1 MDTHTDPSAGAI
13 VAYNTAEALNQACF
27 CRTLNQDRL
36 SEQLERD
43 ASLKGMMQNIA
54 QTRPHLFSSTVV
66 FLANEMEQKIVAMVA
81 AIERVVALPGYR
93 SQALARAPAV
103 AQHAF
108 GPIGACMGFDF
119 HLGADGPRL
128 IEINTNAG
136 GALLNV
142 ALARAQQSCCQA
154 MDWAFPQKP
163 RADTLEQT
171 LFDMFMAEWRC
182 QRGAAP
188 WGSVAIVDDDPGA
201 QYLAPEFELFR
212 QLFQRHGVAANVAD
226 PTALEWREGKLWH
239 LGAPV
244 DMVYN
249 RLTDFYLAEPHHQAL
264 RQAYEAGA
272 VVLTPDPHAHA
283 LYADK
288 RNLIALSQDA
298 QLAHWSA
305 ASQDRNVL
313 QAGVPRTELVTPER
327 ADDLWARRR
336 QLFFKPVAGYGAK
349 AAYRGDKLTRRVWG
363 EILAGDFIAQALVPP
378 SERLIEVDGVLS
390 DLKFDIRAYSYAG
403 QVQLLAAR
411 MYAGQTTNFRT
422 EGGGFAP
429 VIVVSPAVQEN
440 YSPSNAASC

>member
-1 MDTHTDPSAGAI
+1 MTIDQSPAALLASCSAE
-13 VAYNTAEALNQACF
+13 VLNQGCF
-27 CRTLNQDRL
+27 CRTLNLERL
-36 SEQLERD
+36 HQQLESD
-43 ASLKGMMQNIA
+43 ASLKGLLQSIT

-66 FLANEMEQKIVAMVA
+66 FLSREMEQQITQLVA

-93 SQALARAPAV
+93 TQALARAPAI

-119 HLGADGPRL
+119 HLSANGPRL

-142 ALARAQQSCCQA
+142 ALARAQQSCCEA
-154 MDWAFPQKP
+154 MDWAFPLERK
-163 RADTLEQT
+163 ADTLEQT
-171 LFDMFMAEWRC
+171 LFDMFQTEWRA
-182 QRGAAP
+182 QRGTAP
-188 WGSVAIVDDDPGA
+188 LQSVLIVDDDPVA

-212 QLFQRHGVAANVAD
+212 QLFTRFGLAAAIAD
-226 PTALEWREGKLWH
+226 PSALTWHDGKLWH
-239 LGAPV
+239 QGAAV

-249 RLTDFYLAEPHHQAL
+249 RITDFYLDEPRHLAL

-288 RNLIALSQDA
+288 RNLIALGQDA
-298 QLAHWSA
+298 LLETWG
-305 ASQDRNVL
+305 ASDADRSLL
-313 QAGVPRTELVTPER
+313 QAGVPQTELVTPEH

-336 QLFFKPVAGYGAK
+336 QLFFKPVAGFGAK
-349 AAYRGDKLTRRVWG
+349 AAYRGDKLTRRVWA
-363 EILAGDFIAQALVPP
+363 EILEGDFVAQALVAPGQ
-378 SERLIEVDGVLS
+378 RLIEIDGVQT

-429 VIVVSPAVQEN
+429 VLVLPVTETACES
-440 YSPSNAASC
+440 

>member
-1 MDTHTDPSAGAI
+1 MDTHTDKSTIPLRANSSAE
-13 VAYNTAEALNQACF
+13 VLNQACF
-27 CRTLNQDRL
+27 CRTLNRDRL
-36 SEQLERD
+36 CEQLERD
-43 ASLKGMMQNIA
+43 ASLKGMMQSIA

-66 FLANEMEQKIVAMVA
+66 FLANDMEHKIAAMVA
-81 AIERVVALPGYR
+81 AIERVVAVPGYR
-93 SQALARAPAV
+93 SQALARAPTM

-119 HLGADGPRL
+119 HLGTNGPHL

-142 ALARAQQSCCQA
+142 ALARAQQSCCEA
-154 MDWAFPQKP
+154 MDWAFPQQP
-163 RADTLEQT
+163 RADSLEQT
-171 LFDMFMAEWRC
+171 LFDMFVAEWRS
-182 QRGAAP
+182 QRGTAP
-188 WGSVAIVDDDPGA
+188 WGSVVIVDDDPGA

-212 QLFQRHGVAANVAD
+212 QLFQRHGVAASVAD
-226 PTALEWREGKLWH
+226 PAALSWRDGKLWH

-249 RLTDFYLAEPHHQAL
+249 RLTDFYLTEPHHQAL

-298 QLAHWSA
+298 LLASWGA

-313 QAGVPRTELVTPER
+313 RAGVPRTELVTPER

-363 EILAGDFIAQALVPP
+363 EILAGDFVAQALVPP

-390 DLKFDIRAYSYAG
+390 DLKFDIRAYTYAG
-403 QVQLLAAR
+403 RVQLLAAR
-411 MYAGQTTNFRT
+411 MYSGQTTNFRT

-440 YSPSNAASC
+440 YSPSSAASR

>member
-1 MDTHTDPSAGAI
+1 MTIDQSPAALLASCSAE
-13 VAYNTAEALNQACF
+13 VLNQGCF
-27 CRTLNQDRL
+27 CRTLNLERL
-36 SEQLERD
+36 HQQLESD
-43 ASLKGMMQNIA
+43 ASLKGLLQSIT

-66 FLANEMEQKIVAMVA
+66 FLSREMEQQITQLVA

-93 SQALARAPAV
+93 TQALARAPAI

-119 HLGADGPRL
+119 HLSANGPRL

-142 ALARAQQSCCQA
+142 ALARAQQSCCEA
-154 MDWAFPQKP
+154 MDWAFPLERK
-163 RADTLEQT
+163 ADTLEQT
-171 LFDMFMAEWRC
+171 LFDMFQTEWRA
-182 QRGAAP
+182 QRGTAP
-188 WGSVAIVDDDPGA
+188 LQSVLIVDDDPVA

-212 QLFQRHGVAANVAD
+212 QLFTRFGLAAAIAD
-226 PTALEWREGKLWH
+226 PSALTWHDGKLWH
-239 LGAPV
+239 QGAAV

-249 RLTDFYLAEPHHQAL
+249 RITDFYLDEPRHEAL

-288 RNLIALSQDA
+288 RNLIALGQDA
-298 QLAHWSA
+298 LLETWGSSDA
-305 ASQDRNVL
+305 DRSLL
-313 QAGVPRTELVTPER
+313 QAGVPQTELVTPEH

-336 QLFFKPVAGYGAK
+336 QLFFKPVAGFGAK
-349 AAYRGDKLTRRVWG
+349 AAYRGDKLTRRVWA
-363 EILAGDFIAQALVPP
+363 EILEGDFVAQALVAPGQ
-378 SERLIEVDGVLS
+378 RLIEIDGVQT

-429 VIVVSPAVQEN
+429 VLVLPVAETACGS
-440 YSPSNAASC
+440 

>member
-1 MDTHTDPSAGAI
+1 MNIDQSPGALLASCSAE
-13 VAYNTAEALNQACF
+13 VLNQGCF
-27 CRTLNQDRL
+27 CRTLNLERL
-36 SEQLERD
+36 HQQLESD
-43 ASLKGMMQNIA
+43 ASLKGLLQSIT

-66 FLANEMEQKIVAMVA
+66 FLSREMEQQITQLVA

-93 SQALARAPAV
+93 TQALARAPAI

-119 HLGADGPRL
+119 HLSANGPRL

-142 ALARAQQSCCQA
+142 ALARAQQSCCEA
-154 MDWAFPQKP
+154 MDWAFPLERK
-163 RADTLEQT
+163 ADTLEQT
-171 LFDMFMAEWRC
+171 LFDMFQTEWRA
-182 QRGAAP
+182 QRGTAP
-188 WGSVAIVDDDPGA
+188 LQSVLIVDDDPVA

-212 QLFQRHGVAANVAD
+212 QLFTRFGLAAAIAD
-226 PTALEWREGKLWH
+226 PSALTWHDGKLWH
-239 LGAPV
+239 QGAAV

-249 RLTDFYLAEPHHQAL
+249 RLTDFYLNEPRHEAL
-264 RQAYEAGA
+264 RQAYAAGA

-288 RNLIALSQDA
+288 RNLIALGQDA
-298 QLAHWSA
+298 LLETWG
-305 ASQDRNVL
+305 ASDADRSLL
-313 QAGVPRTELVTPER
+313 QAGVPQTELVTPEH

-336 QLFFKPVAGYGAK
+336 QLFFKPVAGFGAK
-349 AAYRGDKLTRRVWG
+349 AAYRGDKLTRRVWA
-363 EILAGDFIAQALVPP
+363 EIREGDFVAQALVTPGQ
-378 SERLIEVDGVLS
+378 RLIEIDGVQT

-429 VIVVSPAVQEN
+429 VLVLPVTETACES
-440 YSPSNAASC
+440 